1 MASRY
6 NSVGTAH
13 LITEEEPLAKSAD
26 DVPTRMWYKINW
38 VPILQLAKSNQRM
51 TKLKCKICDKK
62 INSFYKQMLTC
73 KCDHIFCT
81 KHLYFGAGCS
91 IMGSWLKINSFVK
104 NNCKKRHSEWHE
116 KF

>member
-38 VPILQLAKSNQRM
+38 VPISQLAKSNQRM
-51 TKLKCKICDKK
+51 TKLKWKEWVK
-62 INSFYKQMLTC
+62 
-73 KCDHIFCT
+73 
-81 KHLYFGAGCS
+81 GAGIGKAKLEKDIIKMWDDPAFDDLDS
-91 IMGSWLKINSFVK
+91 EGWERAIQGSKG
-104 NNCKKRHSEWHE
+104 
-116 KF
+116 

>member
-51 TKLKCKICDKK
+51 TKLKWKEWVK
-62 INSFYKQMLTC
+62 
-73 KCDHIFCT
+73 
-81 KHLYFGAGCS
+81 GAGIGKAKMWDDPAFDDLDS
-91 IMGSWLKINSFVK
+91 EGWERAIQGSKG
-104 NNCKKRHSEWHE
+104 
-116 KF
+116 